1 MVEFILGALFGG
13 SWTILT
19 RMFID
24 HRVSVIRERM
34 ENEKQ
39 SFLREAMESF
49 KEALNDNDNSDLT

>member
-13 SWTILT
+13 SWAILT

-24 HRVSVIRERM
+24 QRVSIIRERM

-39 SFLREAMESF
+39 AFLREAMESF
-49 KEALNDNDNSDLT
+49 KEAIVSDDLTVVK